1 MADSSGGNKS
11 SCPCEPLNDSGVSL
25 HKPSAVFMFLSKIT
39 LTKILLARSYFYGAL
54 CVCQSCSQSFPCAG
68 RTVRNAFLSNGP
80 YPAKDKI
87 HLARIIRYTC
97 LWVCAHGQIDV
108 SSEARP
114 PTHQSPLSPVPIGQS
129 ESLCSTMST
138 AHDTNLL
145 EQHTWWEYMYHHAI
159 RCTHTTYGC
168 MWTSGREYK

>member
-1 MADSSGGNKS
+1 MFLFTTARIAGSLQNTHAVDGWFLRGTKS

-39 LTKILLARSYFYGAL
+39 LTKVLRAHSYFYGAL

-114 PTHQSPLSPVPIGQS
+114 PTHQSLLASPNV
-129 ESLCSTMST
+129 CVVRW
-138 AHDTNLL
+138 A
-145 EQHTWWEYMYHHAI
+145 QHMMLTF
-159 RCTHTTYGC
+159 
-168 MWTSGREYK
+168 